1 MQRTLILIK
10 PDAVQR
16 GLIGNIITRFEQRG
30 LKIVAMKMIY
40 MNEKLARRHYAVHEG
55 KDFFA
60 GLVKFITSGPI
71 VAAVLEG
78 DDAVE
83 IVRKTMGSTD
93 PLTAPPGTIRADFGI
108 DMGRNLVHGSDSP
121 ENATQ
126 EIALFFAPEEVLS
139 YQRALDEWI
148 TGP

>member
-1 MQRTLILIK
+1 MQRTLILVK

-16 GLIGNIITRFEQRG
+16 GLIGNIIMRFEQRG
-30 LKIVAMKMIY
+30 LKIVALKMIR
-40 MNEKLARRHYAVHEG
+40 MNEKLARQHYTVHEG

-71 VAAVLEG
+71 VAAILEG

-93 PLTAPPGTIRADFGI
+93 PLNAPLGTIRADFSI

-121 ENATQ
+121 ENAAK
-126 EIALFFAPEEVLS
+126 EIALFFTPEEVLS

-148 TGP
+148 TEP